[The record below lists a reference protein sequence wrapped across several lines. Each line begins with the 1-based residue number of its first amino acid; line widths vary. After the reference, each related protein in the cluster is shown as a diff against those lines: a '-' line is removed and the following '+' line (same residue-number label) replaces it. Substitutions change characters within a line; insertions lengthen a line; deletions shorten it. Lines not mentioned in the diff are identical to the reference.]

1 MFCFFIIL
9 LIFLLP
15 PNKRYDH
22 MQEDRLTFADD
33 IRHAFRQATGRNRY
47 DHTFII
53 TDHNCRRLCLP
64 LLDAHDIPFIS
75 IAPGEENKNLESLA
89 KIWKYLSDNKCT
101 RHSLIVNIGG
111 GVITDMGSFA
121 AATFKRGTAHINIPT
136 TLLAMTDASTGGK
149 TGIDF
154 NGLKNEIGCF
164 SAPEETIIYAP
175 FLNTLNTEAML
186 SGYAEMLKHGLIAGM
201 RQLTDIMQF
210 DITHP
215 DCTAL
220 QTLIKESLEIKTGIV
235 RQDPM
240 ENGCRKAL
248 NFGHTIGHA
257 LESLAM
263 ETGHAVPHGYAVAW
277 GMVCELYLSAVRL
290 SFPTAMLHQ
299 MTKYIAG
306 LYGRFYFDCKQ
317 YDRIYD
323 TITHDKKNTGDSIS
337 CTLLKD
343 VGRYVINE
351 EISKNEIFEALDYY
365 RECM

>member
-1 MFCFFIIL
+1 
-9 LIFLLP
+9 
-15 PNKRYDH
+15 

-164 SAPEETIIYAP
+164 SVPEETIIYAP
-175 FLNTLNTEAML
+175 FLNTLNIEAML

-201 RQLTDIMQF
+201 RQLTGIMQF
-210 DITHP
+210 DMTQP
-215 DCTAL
+215 DYTAL

-277 GMVCELYLSAVRL
+277 GMVCELYLSHIQVG
-290 SFPTAMLHQ
+290 FPSDKLRQTIQ
-299 MTKYIAG
+299 FIKDN
-306 LYGRFYFDCKQ
+306 YGRLPFTCK
-317 YDRIYD
+317 DYD
-323 TITHDKKNTGDSIS
+323 TFYEFMKHDKKNVSSGVINF
-337 CTLLKD
+337 TLLGE
-343 VGRYVINE
+343 VGDIRINQTASQE
-351 EISKNEIFEALDYY
+351 DIYELFDFYSET
-365 RECM
+365 MG